1 MNNTPPQQSSNLMY
15 KFIFRDLRGS
25 GRSLWVLCVCL
36 LLGVTLI
43 AASGGLLRQV
53 RDGLL
58 ADTRALFGGDVEIS
72 QHAPLQPEELN
83 WLQRH
88 GEVSLVIELRTM
100 LRTSDNRSQ
109 VVELQ
114 SFDEHYPL
122 YGEVSLQPPQPLAE
136 VLSLRD
142 GVWGAAFDPVLGNRL
157 GLNVGD
163 RVSIGQLSV
172 ELRAR
177 IERQPDRSLSADW
190 RGPPLILSAQALA
203 ATGLVQ
209 PGSLLDYEYRI
220 KTEQDLDPWRA
231 ALNAAFPEANWE
243 VRTFTE
249 RSQRLGTVLDQL
261 GSVLLLI
268 GFSALFIGGLG
279 VSNSVHAYLQSK
291 LNTLAILRA
300 LGLRENRLAR
310 LYLAQILILAGG
322 ASLLGA
328 VLGGGLALAGA
339 ALVAGRLPLAP
350 AVLPLLWPSIMA
362 TLFGLL
368 TALTFTLPALG
379 RAMTVTPAALFRG
392 TDTASDTIPARYRYL
407 TLVAG
412 LLTVAAVLIALPQPG
427 FGLGFFAV
435 TLGLLVLLEGLIRLL
450 RYGAKRLGS
459 SPLVR
464 GQFQW
469 RLALANLYRP
479 GNPLR
484 PLLLS
489 LGSALTLLVA
499 MTLIVAALL
508 KTIHETLPDRAPTL
522 VFYDIANFQLDD
534 FRTQVEATPSLNR
547 LDLAPLVLGRLSRVN
562 DELLR
567 ESADLERALEARDE
581 HKLSYRLN
589 NFDQIKIDRGEW
601 WPADYTGPPL
611 VAMEDREAD
620 QLGLKVGDEL
630 TFSILG
636 KEVNARLAAI
646 YSQRRFESRFWLE
659 AVFSDGVLDPFISR
673 YVGAAYLDHSDAID
687 LQSGLARKFPNVV
700 AVRTQTVLEEAN
712 ALLSKA
718 ATALAVVAAISLAAS
733 LLVLIS
739 VVASNRA
746 RQIHEATVLYTLGA
760 RFSAIRSALW
770 LEQILIMILTSLFA
784 LGLGGLIAHGLLEWR
799 LDLQSDGIWWTAV
812 ILAPLVSGLSL
823 GLGARYL
830 LRQFRLAPATLL
842 RSSG

>member
-1 MNNTPPQQSSNLMY
+1 MHR
-15 KFIFRDLRGS
+15 FILRDLRGS
-25 GRSLWVLCVCL
+25 GRALWVFCACL
-36 LLGVTLI
+36 MLGVTLI

-53 RDGLL
+53 QNGLL
-58 ADTRALFGGDVEIS
+58 GDTRALFGGDVEIS
-72 QHAPLQPEELN
+72 QRSPLQAEELN
-83 WLQRH
+83 WLREH
-88 GEVSLVIELRTM
+88 GEVSLLIELRTM
-100 LRTSDNRSQ
+100 LRTTDGRSQ

-122 YGEVSLQPPQPLAE
+122 YGEVSLQPPQPLAD
-136 VLSLRD
+136 VLSLRE

-157 GLNVGD
+157 GIKVGD
-163 RVSIGQLSV
+163 QVWIGQLSV
-172 ELRAR
+172 ELRAS

-190 RGPPLILSAQALA
+190 RGPPLILSAQALK

-220 KTEQDLDPWRA
+220 KTEQDLDLWRA
-231 ALNAAFPEANWE
+231 ALNAAFPDANWE

-249 RSQRLGTVLDQL
+249 RSQRLGKVLDQL

-291 LNTLAILRA
+291 LSTLAILRA
-300 LGLRENRLAR
+300 LGLRENRLSR
-310 LYLAQILILAGG
+310 VYLLQILLLAGG
-322 ASLLGA
+322 ASLIGA
-328 VLGGGLALAGA
+328 ALGGGLALAGA
-339 ALVAGRLPLAP
+339 TLIAERLPLAP
-350 AVLPLLWPSIMA
+350 TALQLLWPSLMA
-362 TLFGLL
+362 MLFGLL

-379 RAMTVTPAALFRG
+379 RAMTVSPAALFRG
-392 TDTASDTIPARYRYL
+392 IGTATDTVPIRFRRL
-407 TLVAG
+407 TLSAG
-412 LLTVAAVLIALPQPG
+412 LLTVAAVLIALPQPW

-435 TLGLLVLLEGLIRLL
+435 TLGLLALLEGLIRLL
-450 RYGAKRLGS
+450 RRAAKRLGR
-459 SPLVR
+459 SPLVF

-508 KTIHETLPDRAPTL
+508 KTINETLPDRAPAL
-522 VFYDIANFQLDD
+522 VFYDVANFQADD
-534 FRTQVEATPSLNR
+534 FRTQVEAAPSLDR

-562 DELLR
+562 GELLR
-567 ESADLERALEARDE
+567 DSADLERALEARDE
-581 HKLSYRLN
+581 HKLSYRLD
-589 NFDQIKIDRGEW
+589 NFDQVQIDRGEW
-601 WPADYTGPPL
+601 WPEDYTGSPW

-636 KEVNARLAAI
+636 KAVNATLAAI

-659 AVFSDGVLDPFISR
+659 AIFSDNVLDPFISR
-673 YVGAAYLDHSDAID
+673 YVGAAYLDHSVAVN
-687 LQSGLARKFPNVV
+687 LQGELARKFPNVV
-700 AVRTQTVLEEAN
+700 AVRTQSVLQEAN
-712 ALLSKA
+712 TLLTKA
-718 ATALAVVAAISLAAS
+718 ATALGVVAAISLTAS

-739 VVASNRA
+739 VVASSRA
-746 RQIHEATVLYTLGA
+746 RQIHEASVLHTLGA
-760 RFSAIRSALW
+760 RFSTIRHALW
-770 LEQILIMILTSLFA
+770 LEQTLIAVLTSLFA
-784 LGLGGLIAHGLLEWR
+784 LILGGLIAHGLLQWR
-799 LDLQSDGIWWTAV
+799 LELQSDGVWWTAV
-812 ILAPLVSGLSL
+812 ILAPLVSSLSL

-830 LRQFRLAPATLL
+830 LRQFQLSPATLL